1 MLAHFE
7 MLCLKCVC
15 DVFESIFEKFLRLG
29 ERCNDSRLCKNAY
42 KVLTFE
48 NISFESVGVFLKDV
62 WFERFVSKIGRASCR
77 ERV

>member
-15 DVFESIFEKFLRLG
+15 DSFESIFVKCLRLG
-29 ERCNDSRLCKNAY
+29 ELFNDSRLYKNAY

-48 NISFESVGVFLKDV
+48 NILFESVGVFERCLKMD
-62 WFERFVSKIGRASCR
+62 VSKQL
-77 ERV
+77 

>member
-15 DVFESIFEKFLRLG
+15 DCFESIFEKFLRLG
-29 ERCNDSRLCKNAY
+29 ELCNDSRLYKNVY

-48 NISFESVGVFLKDV
+48 NISFLKVLVCLKDV
-62 WFERFVSKIGRASCR
+62 ILKML
-77 ERV
+77 